1 MKKQG
6 VPGSR
11 MLLTDSSKILVLS
24 PHIDDGIFGCGGTI
38 ARLAEFEDVSITYL
52 VFAPRSPE
60 YEHVVLR
67 SELLHA
73 IKILG
78 LSADSI
84 EFLDFETR
92 TFPENRQRLTDALY
106 RIKGESDICTIFT
119 PSRFDVHQDHQT
131 VTDELLRV
139 YKRISTSIFGY
150 EIVLN
155 TYSFDTAVFCGFEEK
170 HLKAK
175 LRAFD
180 CFESQMSRVH
190 LSRQLFESSA
200 RVRGA
205 QMGTEFAEAYEAIR
219 VII

>member
-1 MKKQG
+1 M
-6 VPGSR
+6 SR
-11 MLLTDSSKILVLS
+11 ILILS
-24 PHIDDGIFGCGGTI
+24 PHIDDGVFGCGGTI
-38 ARLAEFEDVSITYL
+38 AKLAESKDTSIRYL
-52 VFAPRSPE
+52 VFSPISSE
-60 YEHVVLR
+60 YGKEILGP
-67 SELLHA
+67 ELFLA
-73 IKILG
+73 VKALG
-78 LSADSI
+78 LSEDSI

-92 TFPENRQRLTDALY
+92 TFPENRQRLTEAIY
-106 RIKGESDICTIFT
+106 RIKEMDDFCTIFT

-131 VTDELLRV
+131 VTNELLRV

-155 TYSFDTAVFCGFEEK
+155 TYSFDTSIFSGFEEK

-180 CFESQMSRVH
+180 CFKSQMSRVH
-190 LSRQLFESSA
+190 LSRQLFESNA

-205 QMGTEFAEAYEAIR
+205 QMGTEFAEAFEAIR